1 MPPCTALGPCWIP
14 ATRLQIAGKSF
25 LPDILSQVA
34 SPDRRCSIGAGSSLA
49 IDAVVAIGVVRR
61 KFVAG
66 GGNALEGLSFNRAA
80 TRAGKRG
87 FCI

>member
-1 MPPCTALGPCWIP
+1 LAPAGSP

-25 LPDILSQVA
+25 LRDILSQVA
-34 SPDRRCSIGAGSSLA
+34 SPDGRCSIGEGSSLA

-66 GGNALEGLSFNRAA
+66 MEML
-80 TRAGKRG
+80 
-87 FCI
+87 